1 MKGFEIMENKKLI
14 ESIYILKGTLTETE
28 YKKVFAD
35 IKEQFEQFKIEKME
49 ELGKKNLAYEV
60 NKNKTG
66 YYLDIEFYAD
76 NEDVRDLELYCR
88 KNENILKFIF
98 VRKD

>member
-1 MKGFEIMENKKLI
+1 MENKKLM
-14 ESIYILKGTLTETE
+14 ESIIIVKGMLSETD
-28 YKKVFAD
+28 YKKVFGE

>member
-14 ESIYILKGTLTETE
+14 ESIYILKGTLTEEE
-28 YKKVFAD
+28 YKEVFED
-35 IKEQFEQFKIEKME
+35 IKEKFEEFKIEKIE

-66 YYLDIEFYAD
+66 YYIIIEFYAG
-76 NEDVRDLELYCR
+76 NEDVKNLELYCR
-88 KNENILKFIF
+88 NNEDILKWIFI
-98 VRKD
+98 RKD

>member
-1 MKGFEIMENKKLI
+1 MENKQLI
-14 ESIYILKGTLTETE
+14 ESIYILKGTLTEEE
-28 YKKVFAD
+28 YKEVFED

-76 NEDVRDLELYCR
+76 DEDVKNLELFCR

>member
-1 MKGFEIMENKKLI
+1 MKGFEIMENKQLI
-14 ESIYILKGTLTETE
+14 ESIYILKGTLTEEE
-28 YKKVFAD
+28 YKEVFED

-76 NEDVRDLELYCR
+76 NEDVKNLELFCR

>member
-1 MKGFEIMENKKLI
+1 MENKKLI
-14 ESIYILKGTLTETE
+14 ESIIIIKGKLSETD
-28 YKKVFAD
+28 YKKVFGE

-76 NEDVRDLELYCR
+76 SEDIKNLELFCR
-88 KNENILKFIF
+88 KNENILIWIFI
-98 VRKD
+98 RKD

>member
-1 MKGFEIMENKKLI
+1 MENKKLF
-14 ESIYILKGTLTETE
+14 ESVIIIKGELTETE
-28 YKKVFAD
+28 YKKAFTE
-35 IKEQFEQFKIEKME
+35 IKEQFEKFKIKKIE
-49 ELGKKNLAYEV
+49 ELGIKRLTYEV
-60 NKNKTG
+60 KRNKTG

-76 NEDVRDLELYCR
+76 NEDVKNLELFCR

>member
-1 MKGFEIMENKKLI
+1 MENKKLI
-14 ESIYILKGTLTETE
+14 ESIIIVKGMLAEDE
-28 YKKVFAD
+28 YKEVFAD
-35 IKEQFEQFKIEKME
+35 IKEQFEKFKIEKIE

-66 YYLDIEFYAD
+66 YYIIIEFYAD
-76 NEDVRDLELYCR
+76 NEDVKNLELFCR

>member
-1 MKGFEIMENKKLI
+1 MENKKLI
-14 ESIYILKGTLTETE
+14 ESIIIIKGKLSETD
-28 YKKVFAD
+28 YKKVFGE

-76 NEDVRDLELYCR
+76 SEDIKNLELFCR
-88 KNENILKFIF
+88 KNENILKWIFI
-98 VRKD
+98 RKD

>member
-1 MKGFEIMENKKLI
+1 MENKKLM
-14 ESIYILKGTLTETE
+14 ESIIIIKGKLSETE
-28 YKKVFAD
+28 YKEAFVE
-35 IKEQFEQFKIEKME
+35 IKEQFEKFKIEKIE
-49 ELGKKNLAYEV
+49 VLGKKNLAYEV

-66 YYLDIEFYAD
+66 YYIIIELYAG
-76 NEDVRDLELYCR
+76 NEDVKNLELYCR

>member
-1 MKGFEIMENKKLI
+1 MDNKKLI
-14 ESIYILKGTLTETE
+14 ESIIIIKGELPETE
-28 YKKVFAD
+28 YKEVFAD

-76 NEDVRDLELYCR
+76 NEDVKNLELFCR
-88 KNENILKFIF
+88 NNEDILKFIF

>member
-1 MKGFEIMENKKLI
+1 MENKKLI
-14 ESIYILKGTLTETE
+14 ESIIIIKGELPETE

-35 IKEQFEQFKIEKME
+35 IKGKFEKIKIKKIE
-49 ELGKKNLAYEV
+49 ELGIKRLAYEV

-98 VRKD
+98 IRKD

>member
-1 MKGFEIMENKKLI
+1 MKGFEIMENKQLI
-14 ESIYILKGTLTETE
+14 ESIYILKGTLTEEE
-28 YKKVFAD
+28 YKEVFED

-76 NEDVRDLELYCR
+76 DEDVKNLELFCR

>member
-1 MKGFEIMENKKLI
+1 MENKKLI
-14 ESIYILKGTLTETE
+14 ESIIIIKGELPETE
-28 YKKVFAD
+28 YKEVFSD
-35 IKEQFEQFKIEKME
+35 IKEQFEQFKIEKIE

-76 NEDVRDLELYCR
+76 NEDVKNLELYCR
-88 KNENILKFIF
+88 NNEDILKWIFI
-98 VRKD
+98 RKD

>member
-14 ESIYILKGTLTETE
+14 ESIIIIKGKLSETD
-28 YKKVFAD
+28 YKKVFGE

-76 NEDVRDLELYCR
+76 SEDIKNLELFCR
-88 KNENILKFIF
+88 KNENILKWIFI
-98 VRKD
+98 RKD

>member
-1 MKGFEIMENKKLI
+1 MENKKLI
-14 ESIYILKGTLTETE
+14 ESIIIVKGMLSETD
-28 YKKVFAD
+28 YKRVFGE
-35 IKEQFEQFKIEKME
+35 IKEQFEQFKIEKIG

-76 NEDVRDLELYCR
+76 NEDVKNLELFCR

>member
-1 MKGFEIMENKKLI
+1 MENKKLI

>member
-1 MKGFEIMENKKLI
+1 MENKKLI
-14 ESIYILKGTLTETE
+14 ESIIIVKGMLSETE
-28 YKKVFAD
+28 YKGAFGE
-35 IKEQFEQFKIEKME
+35 IKEQFEKLKIEIIE
-49 ELGKKNLAYEV
+49 ELGKKNLAYEI

-76 NEDVRDLELYCR
+76 NKDVKNLELFCR

>member
-1 MKGFEIMENKKLI
+1 MENKKLI
-14 ESIYILKGTLTETE
+14 ESIYILKGTLTEEE
-28 YKKVFAD
+28 YKEVFKD
-35 IKEQFEQFKIEKME
+35 IKEQFEQFKIEKIE

-76 NEDVRDLELYCR
+76 DEDVRDLELYCR

>member
-1 MKGFEIMENKKLI
+1 MENKKLI
-14 ESIYILKGTLTETE
+14 ESIIIIKGELPETE
-28 YKKVFAD
+28 YKEVFAD

-66 YYLDIEFYAD
+66 YYIIIEFYAG
-76 NEDVRDLELYCR
+76 NEDVKNLEVYCR
-88 KNENILKFIF
+88 NNEDILKWIFI
-98 VRKD
+98 RKD

>member
-1 MKGFEIMENKKLI
+1 MDNKKLI
-14 ESIYILKGTLTETE
+14 ESIIIIKGSLIETE

-60 NKNKTG
+60 KGNKQG
-66 YYLDIEFYAD
+66 YYIIIEFYAD
-76 NEDVRDLELYCR
+76 DEDVKNLEVYCRNNED
-88 KNENILKFIF
+88 ILKWIF

>member
-1 MKGFEIMENKKLI
+1 MKGFKIMENKKLF
-14 ESIYILKGTLTETE
+14 ESVIIIKGELAEIE
-28 YKKVFAD
+28 YKKAFVE
-35 IKEQFEQFKIEKME
+35 IKEQFEEFKIEKME

-66 YYLDIEFYAD
+66 YYIIIEFYAE

-88 KNENILKFIF
+88 KNENILKWIFI
-98 VRKD
+98 RKD